1 MAFLT
6 TLSQGVMFATI
17 AAATIVFAL
26 IFAYTF
32 VTIHEY
38 GHALSAQYLGYKTKD
53 ISLYPMAG
61 LASISGDWHKNPL
74 HEFIITI
81 CGPLTNLVMFSYAWI
96 ILQFCE
102 PETIEHALF
111 DFAFR
116 INVALLVF
124 NVLPVYPMD
133 GGRILRSAISYFS
146 KDWYTGTIWATRTAF
161 ICGLVAIP
169 IGFYL
174 SQPIAGFMIAFMGLF
189 VAQAE
194 MSSLKSRK
202 EIEEVE
208 AEQLRLFENLMMD
221 ESLVLWPDDAEKR
234 KEFVNSMVEFH
245 KFLSRFVIWAVQ
257 EKMNKE
263 DFGKVIAHFF
273 VISRSGERREEMN
286 AKAKVNEIALFEE
299 LSAEALNEN
308 RAVDSD
314 AQSSAA

>member
-1 MAFLT
+1 MTFLA
-6 TLSQGVMFATI
+6 TLSNGAMFAMISAVVT
-17 AAATIVFAL
+17 VFAL
-26 IFAYTF
+26 VFAYTF

-38 GHALSAQYLGYKTKD
+38 GHALSAQYLGYKTVD

-61 LASISGDWHKNPL
+61 LASISGDWHKNPM

-96 ILQFCE
+96 LLQFCE

-111 DFAFR
+111 GFAFR
-116 INVALLVF
+116 INLALLIF
-124 NVLPVYPMD
+124 NILPVYPMD

-146 KDWYTGTIWATRTAF
+146 KDWYAGTVWATRTSF
-161 ICGLVAIP
+161 ICGLIAIP
-169 IGFYL
+169 LGFYL

-189 VAQAE
+189 VAQVE

-208 AEQLRLFENLMMD
+208 AEQLRLFENLMTE
-221 ESLVLWPDDAEKR
+221 ESLKLWPDDEEKR
-234 KEFVNSMVEFH
+234 KDFVNSMVEFH
-245 KFLSRFVIWAVQ
+245 KFLLRFVTWAVQ

-263 DFGKVIAHFF
+263 DFEKVIAHFF

-286 AKAKVNEIALFEE
+286 TKAKTNEIALFEE
-299 LSAEALNEN
+299 ISAEALDEN
-308 RAVDSD
+308 RAIDSD